1 MPGKNGP
8 FIFPCP
14 PYPPSCRPM
23 TNGQTHQESTNIPVI
38 RVDRHHLAFLCA
50 NDKLVAE
57 LAIEFGILYAPS
69 DRLESMLVAL

>member
-1 MPGKNGP
+1 
-8 FIFPCP
+8 
-14 PYPPSCRPM
+14 
-23 TNGQTHQESTNIPVI
+23 VI